1 MIELLNFT
9 YKTNKVLFEGANFK
23 APSIGIIGIAGES
36 GCGKTTFLK
45 IISKQIHVNSMVND
59 AASIFYGN
67 QDALL
72 KRDLTIAQQFE
83 LIEPIYNREHDQNT
97 IDELFNSLNIKA
109 SLSQKYDSCSLGE
122 KKRIMIA
129 LSVYSNSPCI
139 ILDEP
144 LFYKDYLPSTDA
156 IYVIYPSNRGGYAA
170 QGVTKTSDTNE
181 LKKDFPK
188 EWVSKLP
195 PYLRFCHSSR
205 FLIAADNF
213 DDIMHA
219 VREALK

>member
-1 MIELLNFT
+1 MIELNNFT
-9 YKTNKVLFEGANFK
+9 YKTNRILFEGANFI

-36 GCGKTTFLK
+36 GCGKTTLLK
-45 IISKQIHVNSMVND
+45 IISKQIPVNSLIND
-59 AASIFYGN
+59 SSSIFYGN

-72 KRDLTIAQQFE
+72 KKDLTIAQQFE
-83 LIEPIYNREHDQNT
+83 LIESVYNREHDQNT

-144 LFYKDYLPSTDA
+144 LSSVDYEDKHS
-156 IYVIYPSNRGGYAA
+156 IM
-170 QGVTKTSDTNE
+170 
-181 LKKDFPK
+181 
-188 EWVSKLP
+188 KL
-195 PYLRFCHSSR
+195 F
-205 FLIAADNF
+205 
-213 DDIMHA
+213 
-219 VREALK
+219 ALFK

>member
-1 MIELLNFT
+1 MIELSNFT
-9 YKTNKVLFEGANFK
+9 YKTNRILFEGANFI

-45 IISKQIHVNSMVND
+45 IISKQIHVDSMVND
-59 AASIFYGN
+59 ATSIFYGN

-72 KRDLTIAQQFE
+72 KKDLTIAQQFE
-83 LIEPIYNREHDQNT
+83 LIESVYNREHDQNT

-144 LFYKDYLPSTDA
+144 LSSVDYEDKHSIMKLLKEYSHDR
-156 IYVIYPSNRGGYAA
+156 VIILTIHDEEFDEYLDIKYLIENLQFTRI
-170 QGVTKTSDTNE
+170 KI
-181 LKKDFPK
+181 LKLMVNHFQ
-188 EWVSKLP
+188 
-195 PYLRFCHSSR
+195 
-205 FLIAADNF
+205 
-213 DDIMHA
+213 
-219 VREALK
+219 

>member
-109 SLSQKYDSCSLGE
+109 SL
-122 KKRIMIA
+122 
-129 LSVYSNSPCI
+129 
-139 ILDEP
+139 
-144 LFYKDYLPSTDA
+144 
-156 IYVIYPSNRGGYAA
+156 
-170 QGVTKTSDTNE
+170 
-181 LKKDFPK
+181 
-188 EWVSKLP
+188 
-195 PYLRFCHSSR
+195 
-205 FLIAADNF
+205 
-213 DDIMHA
+213 
-219 VREALK
+219 